1 MVKTNNKIGKK
12 SKSTA
17 MAYVQNWR
25 IFQGIQPT
33 RLNDQGLE
41 SWHQVF
47 PLQTP
52 YDVLNTDK
60 LNKSGRWEGHLL
72 WEDLGHWCGLRPGP
86 RAQRSRQLSNLN
98 HTRLRDKLEFSVP
111 VLGSPLEWRQK

>member
-41 SWHQVF
+41 S
-47 PLQTP
+47 
-52 YDVLNTDK
+52 
-60 LNKSGRWEGHLL
+60 
-72 WEDLGHWCGLRPGP
+72 
-86 RAQRSRQLSNLN
+86 
-98 HTRLRDKLEFSVP
+98 
-111 VLGSPLEWRQK
+111 